1 MQLWKYLC
9 QFSKAAKEPK
19 QLYSYIQQAHF
30 DTKKQLTI
38 KSFFGGANKNKNATP
53 STSKSEIKETQVEE
67 EKMEIEF
74 SDDDDIIESSQPEEK
89 NCKPVQQKDNGNTL
103 PTNHESIMEIMKAI
117 DGDIEC
123 ANVVPDVKTT
133 SKRKETV
140 LTIEDETV
148 NECKESEKSAS
159 KVVKTSAAKVK
170 ITDYFYKV
178 DKPK

>member
-9 QFSKAAKEPK
+9 QFSKTAKEPK
-19 QLYSYIQQAHF
+19 QLYSYIQQAHS

-38 KSFFGGANKNKNATP
+38 KSFFGGANKNKNNATP
-53 STSKSEIKETQVEE
+53 STSTSEIKETQAEE

-74 SDDDDIIESSQPEEK
+74 SDDDIIESSQPEEK
-89 NCKPVQQKDNGNTL
+89 KEQKDNGNTL

-123 ANVVPDVKTT
+123 ATVVPDVKITG
-133 SKRKETV
+133 KRKETV

-148 NECKESEKSAS
+148 NDSKESEKSAS
-159 KVVKTSAAKVK
+159 KVVKTGVAKVK

-178 DKPK
+178 DKPE